1 VARVAVA
8 PLSRPVGV
16 VTAVVG
22 VPVFALLLRK
32 WAS

>member
-1 VARVAVA
+1 VARVAFA
-8 PLSRPVGV
+8 PLTLPVGV

-22 VPVFALLLRK
+22 VPVFALLLRR